1 MQSGHHRLRTQICRA
16 GMGHHRVEPDAVK
29 GVGQRGSCCFYGVP
43 KPHAT
48 KLVRSR
54 VKQVSELVA

>member
-1 MQSGHHRLRTQICRA
+1 
-16 GMGHHRVEPDAVK
+16 MGHHRVEPDAVK